1 MLINCFANLS
11 SRRGPQP
18 RPVLCVCAP
27 RFLTCPDQPGV
38 EKLAVSA
45 TRPDHGC
52 RSPHCIA
59 ADKVDPLYGGS
70 TLQLQSAFMVKGWSR
85 SVAGL
90 TVLLAAYELRDDE
103 NSLLAVPQLHTVS
116 LLTS

>member
-1 MLINCFANLS
+1 MAGLERW
-11 SRRGPQP
+11 SRHQGQQDTW
-18 RPVLCVCAP
+18 VW
-27 RFLTCPDQPGV
+27 TTQ
-38 EKLAVSA
+38 
-45 TRPDHGC
+45 
-52 RSPHCIA
+52 RSD
-59 ADKVDPLYGGS
+59 DKVDPLYGGS